1 MKVSYTKAL
10 QAPSIIL
17 LLLWMIVPLSMTLY
31 FSFMRYNLLYPER
44 TGFTGSLNY
53 DFFLTDPALFDAVL
67 NTLTLVG
74 SIITISV
81 VLGMGIALLLQE
93 AFRGRGIVRVMLISP
108 FFIMPT
114 VNALIWKNMFMNPVY
129 GLFAFVSGLF
139 GWPIID
145 WLSDLPLLS
154 IIIMLSWQ
162 WTPFALLIFM
172 TSLQSMDKE
181 QIEAAEIEGA
191 SFWSKFYYLTLPHL
205 SRAIAVVIMIQ
216 AIFHLSIFA
225 EIFVTTG
232 GGPGYDS
239 TNTTF
244 LIFTQA
250 LLQFDV
256 GVASAGGV
264 FAIIIA
270 NIIAKLVNNP
280 KIIVGTKFEKQR
292 VRKPKD
298 IANEVINTA
307 FPTDECVFSID
318 SRLFKPSSLFNL
330 YLYK

>member
-1 MKVSYTKAL
+1 MKFSVSKAL
-10 QAPSIIL
+10 QAPSVIL
-17 LLLWMIVPLSMTLY
+17 LLLWMIVPLSMTIY

-44 TGFTGSLNY
+44 YGFNGLSNY
-53 DFFLTDPALFDAVL
+53 DFFLTDPALFSAVT
-67 NTLTLVG
+67 NSITLVG
-74 SIITISV
+74 SIIAISV
-81 VLGMGIALLLQE
+81 ILGLGIALLLQE
-93 AFRGRGIVRVMLISP
+93 TFKGRGIVRVLLISP

-129 GLFAFVSGLF
+129 GLFAFVSGIF
-139 GWPIID
+139 GWPVVD
-145 WLSDLPLLS
+145 FLSDFPLLS

-172 TSLQSMDKE
+172 TSLQSMDTE
-181 QIEAAEIEGA
+181 QVEAAELEGA
-191 SFWSKFYYLTLPHL
+191 GFFSKFRYLTLPHL
-205 SRAIAVVIMIQ
+205 GRAIGVVVMIQ

-264 FAIIIA
+264 FAIVVA
-270 NIIAKLVNNP
+270 NIIAYFLIKTVA
-280 KIIVGTKFEKQR
+280 KGMAK
-292 VRKPKD
+292 
-298 IANEVINTA
+298 
-307 FPTDECVFSID
+307 
-318 SRLFKPSSLFNL
+318 
-330 YLYK
+330 

>member
-81 VLGMGIALLLQE
+81 ILGMGIALLLQE

-270 NIIAKLVNNP
+270 NIIAFFLIKTVAQGMA
-280 KIIVGTKFEKQR
+280 K
-292 VRKPKD
+292 
-298 IANEVINTA
+298 
-307 FPTDECVFSID
+307 
-318 SRLFKPSSLFNL
+318 
-330 YLYK
+330 

>member
-145 WLSDLPLLS
+145 WLSDFPLLS

-270 NIIAKLVNNP
+270 NIIAFFLIKTVAQG
-280 KIIVGTKFEKQR
+280 KAK
-292 VRKPKD
+292 
-298 IANEVINTA
+298 
-307 FPTDECVFSID
+307 
-318 SRLFKPSSLFNL
+318 
-330 YLYK
+330 

>member
-145 WLSDLPLLS
+145 WLSDFPLLS

-270 NIIAKLVNNP
+270 NIIAFFLIKTVAQ
-280 KIIVGTKFEKQR
+280 V
-292 VRKPKD
+292 
-298 IANEVINTA
+298 IA
-307 FPTDECVFSID
+307 
-318 SRLFKPSSLFNL
+318 K
-330 YLYK
+330 